1 MLIVPVSI
9 QHIGDHHVF
18 QYPPA
23 VGMERMSQLAA
34 AFLQGPLEY
43 TPEFAVLFHDI

>member
-9 QHIGDHHVF
+9 QHIGDHHVV

-23 VGMERMSQLAA
+23 VGMERMSYHAA
-34 AFLQGPLEY
+34 AVLLGPLEY
-43 TPEFAVLFHDI
+43 TTEFAVLIHDT